1 MHQKYSKDWLIQK
14 QEEGESFKFIFFWG
28 NENKYNEE
36 VGKFCFSQWFESHF
50 INENII
56 YKTSE
61 HWMMAQKAKL
71 FNDQYTFDKII
82 LCNKPGE
89 AKELGRQ
96 VINFN
101 AEIWE
106 KHRFEIVKTGNIHK
120 FTQNKK
126 IGEYLVKTGNRILVE
141 ASPIDAIWGNGL
153 SQDSKIIENVSEWR
167 GLNLLG
173 FALMEVRDLL
183 KTKI

>member
-1 MHQKYSKDWLIQK
+1 MLQKYSRDWLIEK
-14 QEEGESFKFIFFWG
+14 QEEGESFKFIYFWG
-28 NENKYNEE
+28 NENKYNE

-50 INENII
+50 VVENIT

-71 FNDQYTFDKII
+71 FNDQSTFNKII
-82 LCNKPGE
+82 SCDKPGE

-96 VINFN
+96 VVNFD

-106 KHRFEIVKTGNIHK
+106 KNRFEIVKTGNVYK
-120 FTQNKK
+120 FTQNNK

-141 ASPIDAIWGNGL
+141 ASPVDIIWGNGL
-153 SQDSKIIENVSEWR
+153 SYDSKDIENVSEWR

-173 FALMEVRDLL
+173 FALMEVRELL
-183 KTKI
+183 KF